1 MLPTRSRLQS
11 WNPEALTSA
20 ASSIRSSGETIY
32 DAVRNLDDRID
43 RMSAEKAWSGQAHDA
58 AAGMFGRATDRSS
71 AFKNYTDRVA
81 ETLQRGGASIGSWR
95 TSVLAKASEIDASP
109 LNVTDQWVVFIDQ
122 AGMSAERAAELEA
135 LAKAAQAEINTLL
148 IGLDEADTA
157 TSTALLAA
165 QASEGI
171 AADLPGKPP
180 VSLTPYPQDEV
191 LSPDTEEGRQFQDIA
206 RAQDMA
212 STVRDITETTDR
224 DGNRITTYT
233 MLDGST
239 HEATEY
245 VDQGLPSQQLYPA
258 GTTRVLHTDKNGNWV
273 SDTMTTPRE
282 DGGTLTEISWADGTR
297 IDISETADGVRTG
310 SCTTADGRES
320 VLPDSFFNN
329 PIPTLAG
336 GVYSGIE
343 TAAGRGMFGVSA
355 AELDKVRIGAKFG
368 GPALGVATMVYDLVS
383 ADTMWER
390 CIAAWSGGTGLVG
403 GLATSVAVAA
413 VPGVGPFAAMGA
425 NVAGGFVFGY
435 VGKLVGNIMCPP

>member
-1 MLPTRSRLQS
+1 MQS

-20 ASSIRSSGETIY
+20 ASSIRSSGESIY

-43 RMSAEKAWSGQAHDA
+43 RMSAEKAWSGEAHK
-58 AAGMFGRATDRSS
+58 AAGDMFGRATDRSS
-71 AFKNYTDRVA
+71 ACKNYTDRVA
-81 ETLQRGGASIGSWR
+81 ATLDRGGDSISGWR
-95 TSVLAKASEIDASP
+95 TSLPAKASEIDAGP

-122 AGMSAERAAELEA
+122 AGMSAELAAELEA
-135 LAKAAQAEINTLL
+135 QAKAAQAEINPLL
-148 IGLDEADTA
+148 VGLDEADTA

-165 QASEGI
+165 QATEGI
-171 AADLPGKPP
+171 ATDLPGKPP

-191 LSPDTEEGRQFQDIA
+191 L
-206 RAQDMA
+206 
-212 STVRDITETTDR
+212 
-224 DGNRITTYT
+224 
-233 MLDGST
+233 
-239 HEATEY
+239 
-245 VDQGLPSQQLYPA
+245 
-258 GTTRVLHTDKNGNWV
+258 HTDKNGNWI

-383 ADTMWER
+383 ADTLRER